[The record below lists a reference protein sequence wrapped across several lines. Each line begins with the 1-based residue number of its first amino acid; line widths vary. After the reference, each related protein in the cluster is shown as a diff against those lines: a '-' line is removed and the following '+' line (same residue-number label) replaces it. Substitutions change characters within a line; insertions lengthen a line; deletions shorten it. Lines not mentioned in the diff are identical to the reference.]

1 MAVPD
6 GETPQAF
13 YRREDEDGDLMI
25 HYSEDPEVFRH
36 SKAAGVDHNTRN
48 RAGRTALME
57 HALAGRTGIME
68 VLLQVFGSDGI
79 NLQDPRGDTAL
90 HLAARGL
97 RNATVTSLLNH
108 GADATVLNK
117 QGWPPLLV
125 LLKTGLPCPPIMIW
139 ELSRPPV
146 RPVVATAGLFL
157 AAKADNAAVIPAL
170 LEAGADVAGQNKA
183 GLTPF
188 LAACSAGSIASAKVL
203 FHSHSE
209 CLEQTLSTGKTAL
222 QLARARGHANVVSFL
237 SLLAETRSAPP
248 DCIPLDVAVAGCL
261 PESTVRAAVRRC
273 GPQSDFAAK
282 ALALALND
290 LNSSL
295 ARVLIEEGVNPF
307 TSKCLQIVFNS
318 STTLTADCVMG
329 EAPAALVRGM
339 DCDSLSCMANAAVS
353 CHRFDLLLHILRAGV
368 PISVL
373 DRNGYDF
380 VFSVSYE
387 GNFECIRALAE
398 SGLDVGL
405 TCNPSP
411 ESGDLPV
418 ICAAISKHSTVAIRA
433 LVAAGVKLDSPVAYS
448 PEIGNITGFACMAG
462 TPEVIDL
469 VFELGGHLDNVPRE
483 VQTSVLLQAAKNG
496 FQAAV
501 LRLLGQGVRPDG
513 DVLTEV
519 ARFNMCECLDPLLQ
533 ADAQAPVDSLTV
545 PHWDS
550 AVLFMDH
557 GNLEAARLLLGPR
570 RRLRSRVDR
579 SRCRSAVRRAMAA
592 DNFGGVEML
601 VELFGGACLQPSP
614 GGATSPLAELA
625 KAGNLDC
632 IRRCCALGANLEGR
646 PGAGVGL
653 HEHALAGGHAALA
666 AWLAARLPLRQRCE
680 AAASALAA
688 ENTAAFK
695 AILDHLFVD
704 NSVGSSVSCLRGALE
719 ASGQRR
725 TDAVLALVHHPAM
738 FRACL
743 RSGDDAAAAV
753 SGPEDAAR
761 TRQVEYDKWVEAA
774 RRVAS
779 GEVGL
784 DGFQDALK
792 SPLPSPDFASLEVSG
807 VPVLW
812 HLASNPSPKALS
824 LAKALMRCGASP
836 TMLGPD
842 GSPIMRAAALG
853 TVTMVAAMLKAVP
866 DLGSLACENAEHET
880 AFTIAMKRGNADV
893 LAELAKVPELPER
906 ELARGRTPLMLACA
920 AKNRSA
926 VKVVLSMCAGAASS
940 ASVAAPD
947 GTTALQIAIDECPGA
962 VSALLARGA
971 CPNRL
976 LKSLEPSLLA
986 RAVSLGGSSEA
997 VAALAQDE
1005 RVDVNAVC
1013 PALKRTPLELAC
1025 MNGAADLALLLLR
1038 AGAEPACPTLHGWHC
1053 SVEAALLGLADTAH
1067 AILAS
1072 EFGNHPSIPAHPS
1085 AAYQA
1090 LAGLAEK
1097 GQFDAALQLLRRGG
1111 LEHASSEQVATVR
1124 EFATA
1129 CGWHA
1134 ALDLLKAPA
1143 LPTLSHL
1150 VAELRA
1156 LATSGKAAGAD
1167 DEAAGAAAAE
1177 EPVAPSGCGH
1187 ALGAPSSFAPAATPS
1202 AGASAAAAVGKAL
1215 PRPARSK
1222 PSKVKGKP
1230 SKGSRRA
1237 KA

>member
-13 YRREDEDGDLMI
+13 YRRVDEDGDLMI
-25 HYSEDPEVFRH
+25 HYSEDPEAFRH

-209 CLEQTLSTGKTAL
+209 CLEQTSSTGKTAL

-261 PESTVRAAVRRC
+261 PKSTVRAAVRRC

-307 TSKCLQIVFNS
+307 TSKCLEIVFNS

-433 LVAAGVKLDSPVAYS
+433 LVAAGVKLDAPVAYS

-614 GGATSPLAELA
+614 G
-625 KAGNLDC
+625 
-632 IRRCCALGANLEGR
+632 
-646 PGAGVGL
+646 
-653 HEHALAGGHAALA
+653 
-666 AWLAARLPLRQRCE
+666 
-680 AAASALAA
+680 
-688 ENTAAFK
+688 AAFK

-704 NSVGSSVSCLRGALE
+704 NSVGSSVSCLRDALE
-719 ASGQRR
+719 ARGQRR

-812 HLASNPSPKALS
+812 HLASDPSPKALS

-880 AFTIAMKRGNADV
+880 AFTIAMKHGNADV

-962 VSALLARGA
+962 
-971 CPNRL
+971 
-976 LKSLEPSLLA
+976 
-986 RAVSLGGSSEA
+986 
-997 VAALAQDE
+997 DE

-1053 SVEAALLGLADTAH
+1053 SVEAALLGQADTAH

-1177 EPVAPSGCGH
+1177 EPVAPSGGGH
-1187 ALGAPSSFAPAATPS
+1187 ALGAPSSFASAATPS

>member
-13 YRREDEDGDLMI
+13 YRRVDEDGDLMI
-25 HYSEDPEVFRH
+25 HYSEDPEAFRH

-209 CLEQTLSTGKTAL
+209 CLEQTSSTGKTAL

-261 PESTVRAAVRRC
+261 PKSTVRAAVRRC

-307 TSKCLQIVFNS
+307 TSKCLEIVFNS

-433 LVAAGVKLDSPVAYS
+433 LVAAGVKLDAPVAYS

-614 GGATSPLAELA
+614 G
-625 KAGNLDC
+625 
-632 IRRCCALGANLEGR
+632 
-646 PGAGVGL
+646 
-653 HEHALAGGHAALA
+653 
-666 AWLAARLPLRQRCE
+666 
-680 AAASALAA
+680 
-688 ENTAAFK
+688 AAFK

-704 NSVGSSVSCLRGALE
+704 NSVGSSVSCLRDALE
-719 ASGQRR
+719 ARGQRR

-812 HLASNPSPKALS
+812 HLASDPSPKALS

-880 AFTIAMKRGNADV
+880 AFTIAMKHGNADV

-1053 SVEAALLGLADTAH
+1053 SVEAALLGQADTAH

-1124 EFATA
+1124 EFAAA

-1177 EPVAPSGCGH
+1177 EPVAPSGGGH
-1187 ALGAPSSFAPAATPS
+1187 ALGAPSSFASAATPS